1 MKNRI
6 LTEEKGAIV
15 LSILVYAGIA
25 VVIVSSLIGLLVTT
39 FRNSTDLVDR
49 EQSFQIAEAGI
60 DYYRWHL
67 AHAQSDYYDGQGAT
81 STGPYV
87 HTYYDKNGDAI
98 GKYYLTITPPPV
110 GSTLVKVKSKGVLD
124 VNPRTARSI
133 QVQLAIPSLAKYA
146 VVANADMRFGEGTE
160 IFGPIHSNGGV
171 RFDGL
176 AHNVVTSARTS
187 YDDPDHTGSSE
198 FGVHT
203 HKDAPPGL
211 GITDTFRALESP
223 PAGVPVRTDVF
234 ETGRVFPV
242 PAADFAGITTD
253 LAAMKTSAQASGRY
267 FASSGALG
275 YHIVLKNNDTFDL
288 FRVTS
293 LFPVPSNCNDGGI
306 GQTNWGTWSIQNQVL
321 IANYAN
327 PTNGI
332 IFLEDHVWVDGII
345 NTARLTIAAGR
356 FPDNVTTRRSITVN
370 NNLLYTNY
378 DGRDVIA
385 LIAQDNINVGMVSAD
400 TLRIDAALMAQNGR
414 AGRYY
419 YEPNE
424 NFPAGG
430 GQTRC
435 SPYHARSTLTLYGM
449 IGTAQRYGF
458 AYTDGTGYDIRNIS
472 YDANLLYGPPPSFP
486 LTSDQYSTVFWQEV
500 PN

>member
-1 MKNRI
+1 M
-6 LTEEKGAIV
+6 
-15 LSILVYAGIA
+15 
-25 VVIVSSLIGLLVTT
+25 
-39 FRNSTDLVDR
+39 
-49 EQSFQIAEAGI
+49 
-60 DYYRWHL
+60 
-67 AHAQSDYYDGQGAT
+67 
-81 STGPYV
+81 
-87 HTYYDKNGDAI
+87 
-98 GKYYLTITPPPV
+98 
-110 GSTLVKVKSKGVLD
+110 
-124 VNPRTARSI
+124 
-133 QVQLAIPSLAKYA
+133 
-146 VVANADMRFGEGTE
+146 
-160 IFGPIHSNGGV
+160 
-171 RFDGL
+171 
-176 AHNVVTSARTS
+176 
-187 YDDPDHTGSSE
+187 
-198 FGVHT
+198 
-203 HKDAPPGL
+203 
-211 GITDTFRALESP
+211 
-223 PAGVPVRTDVF
+223 
-234 ETGRVFPV
+234 
-242 PAADFAGITTD
+242 
-253 LAAMKTSAQASGRY
+253 
-267 FASSGALG
+267 
-275 YHIVLKNNDTFDL
+275 
-288 FRVTS
+288 
-293 LFPVPSNCNDGGI
+293 
-306 GQTNWGTWSIQNQVL
+306 